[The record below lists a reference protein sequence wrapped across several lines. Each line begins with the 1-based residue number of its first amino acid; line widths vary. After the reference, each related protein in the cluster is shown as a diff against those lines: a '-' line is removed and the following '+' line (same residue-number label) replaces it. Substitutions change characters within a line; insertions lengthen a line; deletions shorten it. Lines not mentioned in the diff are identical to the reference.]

1 VPMCL
6 LAAITGV
13 WLDGSDNNIFTQI
26 GLFVLVGLSCKNAIL
41 IVEFAKDKQEQEH
54 LDPVAA
60 VLQACRLRLRPILM
74 TSIAFIM
81 GVWPL
86 VSSHGAGAEMR
97 HAMGVAVFAG
107 MIGVTC
113 FGLLLT
119 PVFFTTLRKLSKNKS
134 KHPVPTTE
142 ALVVPG
148 E

>member
-1 VPMCL
+1 
-6 LAAITGV
+6 
-13 WLDGSDNNIFTQI
+13 
-26 GLFVLVGLSCKNAIL
+26 
-41 IVEFAKDKQEQEH
+41 
-54 LDPVAA
+54 
-60 VLQACRLRLRPILM
+60 M

-134 KHPVPTTE
+134 KRPALATE